1 MLNKRLII
9 GTTAA
14 TFKSGGI
21 PSFINELKTRS
32 DYQDS
37 VFLEWNKSCKP
48 NEINFGYI
56 TSNKFLKFFITQI
69 KVFICCLKFRIIEVH
84 SIRTGFIALLLFKKK
99 CSFFYH
105 GPGFQEYSV
114 EGASTITMIVIY
126 IVESLCLSKLNRYF
140 TASNFFKYRLRE
152 NHGIPL
158 NNIFVI
164 RPTLS
169 INRERYLFKLNEKLE
184 KYRNTNIIKCIIC
197 RRLIQRVGILE
208 FINEFEKIENNQN
221 FLINIVGH
229 GPLSDEINLK
239 CKNLKN
245 VIFHGQLSNESR
257 DELYSDSLLNIVP
270 STHLEGLGM
279 VILEGIKHGSMPL
292 VTNCGGMPEYL
303 SELNVGKVFNDSK
316 DIVTNLDID
325 LIINELEKQN
335 KII

>member
-1 MLNKRLII
+1 MSNKRLII
-9 GTTAA
+9 GTTAT

-56 TSNKFLKFFITQI
+56 TSNKFLKFIITQI
-69 KVFICCLKFRIIEVH
+69 KVFICCLKFRNIEVH
-84 SIRTGFIALLLFKKK
+84 SIRTGFIALILFKKK

-105 GPGFQEYSV
+105 GPGFQEYAV
-114 EGASTITMIVIY
+114 EGASMITKIIIY
-126 IVESLCLSKLNRYF
+126 IIESLCLSKLNKYF

-164 RPTLS
+164 RPALS
-169 INRERYLFKLNEKLE
+169 INRESYLLKLNEKL
-184 KYRNTNIIKCIIC
+184 KKCRNTNIIKCIIC

-208 FINEFEKIENNQN
+208 FIDEFEKIENNQK
-221 FLINIVGH
+221 FEINIVGH
-229 GPLSDEINLK
+229 GPLSNEINLK
-239 CKNLKN
+239 CRNLKN
-245 VIFHGQLSNESR
+245 VIFHGELSNESR

-303 SELNVGKVFNDSK
+303 NELNVGKVFDDSK
-316 DIVTNLDID
+316 GIVTNLDID
-325 LIINELEKQN
+325 LIINELEKQ
-335 KII
+335 KQII